1 MPYHKRVKSLDDD
14 DSGQQLPQHVP
25 HRSSRLVEWPVL
37 ALVFVTPLAVGT
49 AHLWSVTLM
58 LALAL
63 LSFAALVLRRR
74 ARPRSFLLFPMG
86 AALLGAC
93 LLTAWQLLPLPPELV
108 GVISPGAGKVFD
120 YVLAGTPLGDGSWQP
135 LNLDPPAGSQ
145 ELAKYLAYL
154 LVFVVVVNYFNER
167 HRARRLLKALAWSG
181 FAVVVAGFANRLLSL
196 EGVFGIYPAKS
207 NSFFVATFINPNH
220 MAGFLSLAAPVGLGL
235 ALSARERQARAL
247 YAFLSIVSGAG
258 VFLSL
263 SRGGM
268 VAFSAGLALLLFHL
282 ATRRTRRLEKLGMM
296 QAAAVGVLL
305 IAGYLSYDTIM
316 RELRTLGDVEALREE
331 TKLRSWEGTLPMM
344 AEHPLFGIGRGA
356 YATVYP
362 RFKTVESQATFTHAE
377 NEPLQLL
384 VEWGPLFG
392 LLFCAAAVATFMLA
406 LFRARLSLSMIGVL
420 AAVFTV
426 GAQNLVDFN
435 LEIGGVA
442 MPFAMLLGILAAS
455 PFSHAGRPGKHELR
469 FRLPGRL
476 AVVLALAAAA
486 AGLAGVVYAARHQ
499 LRDDTER
506 LLAAAAEPAREP
518 CREGELGQASC
529 AMLKHHP
536 ADYLAP
542 LVLGRAWLE
551 NSTPRRLDRAAHWL
565 SRALFLYPAN
575 ATAHRLLGRTL
586 FLAGFRS
593 QSLVE
598 YRLAAHYDP
607 RLLTAATTEVLR
619 LTGSAAAAIQ
629 ATPPTGNNYLAV
641 ARNLRALGK
650 KKAAERA
657 ARLALEQDSTLL
669 PALDLLAD
677 LALERGR
684 LEEVAGLAR
693 RELELDP
700 LHERAYLLQGQVLI
714 KQGDAA
720 GAEKVWLQGLQQVPE
735 SSSLA
740 YRLVD
745 RYLGQGRL
753 AEAEAVAARLQSFA
767 PSRDSAQARLNAL
780 LGRIHEAKGML
791 YEARRDYLLAAQL
804 AADVPFYLFNVGRME
819 ERMGNWDEA
828 ERIYRQ
834 LLRQRFQPQRM
845 KKLLQRVAEGRR
857 RSTDDAIREVWMK
870 QDREDRREENRKP
883 ARP

>member
-1 MPYHKRVKSLDDD
+1 MPYHKRVKSPDDE
-14 DSGQQLPQHVP
+14 DSEQQRSQHIP

-37 ALVFVTPLAVGT
+37 ALVFTTPLAVGT
-49 AHLWSVTLM
+49 AHLWAVTLM

-63 LSFAALVLRRR
+63 VSFGALVLRRR

-93 LLTAWQLLPLPPELV
+93 LLTAWQLLPLPAGLA
-108 GVISPGAGKVFD
+108 GMLSPGAGRVFD
-120 YVLAGTPLGDGSWQP
+120 YVLAGTPLAGGWHP
-135 LNLDPPAGSQ
+135 LHLDPPSGAQ
-145 ELAKYLAYL
+145 ELLKYLAYL
-154 LVFVVVVNYFNER
+154 MVFVVVVNYFNER

-181 FAVVVAGFANRLLSL
+181 FAVVVAGFANRLLTL
-196 EGVFGIYPAKS
+196 PGVFGLYPAKS

-220 MAGFLSLAAPVGLGL
+220 MAGFLGLAAPVGLGL

-282 ATRRTRRLEKLGMM
+282 ATRRTRRLEKLGLM

-316 RELRTLGDVEALREE
+316 RELRTLGDVQALREE

-362 RFKTVESQATFTHAE
+362 RFKTVEAQSTFTHAE
-377 NEPLQLL
+377 CEPLQLL

-392 LLFCAAAVATFMLA
+392 LLFCAAAVVTFMLA
-406 LFRARLSLSMIGVL
+406 LWRARLSLSMMGVL
-420 AAVFTV
+420 AAVFVV
-426 GAQNLVDFN
+426 GSQNLVDFN

-442 MPFAMLLGILAAS
+442 MPFTMLLGILAAS

-469 FRLPGRL
+469 FRLPGRP
-476 AVVLALAAAA
+476 AMVLALLAIVAGPAAT
-486 AGLAGVVYAARHQ
+486 VYAARHSW
-499 LRDDTER
+499 RGDSKR
-506 LLAAAAEPAREP
+506 LLQAAAEPAREP
-518 CREGELGQASC
+518 CQPGRLGQASC
-529 AMLKHHP
+529 ALLEYHP

-551 NSTPRRLDRAAHWL
+551 HSTPRRLDRAAHWL
-565 SRALFLYPAN
+565 SRALFLYPAS

-586 FLAGFRS
+586 FLAGFR
-593 QSLVE
+593 QQALVE
-598 YRLAAHYDP
+598 YRLAARHDP
-607 RLLTAATTEVLR
+607 GLLTAVTTEVLR
-619 LTGSAAAAIQ
+619 LTGSADDAIA
-629 ATPPTGNNYLAV
+629 ATPPGGTSYLTV
-641 ARNLRALGK
+641 ARNLRALGQK
-650 KKAAERA
+650 QAAARA
-657 ARLALEQDSTLL
+657 ARLALKQDSTLL
-669 PALDLLAD
+669 PAMDLLAE
-677 LALERGR
+677 LALAQGR

-693 RELELDP
+693 RELEIDP
-700 LHERAYLLQGQVLI
+700 LHERAYLLQGQVLLQ
-714 KQGDAA
+714 KDDPA
-720 GAEKVWLQGLQQVPE
+720 GAEKAWLQGLRQVPE
-735 SSSLA
+735 STALA

-745 RYLGQGRL
+745 RYLGQGRV
-753 AEAEAVAARLQSFA
+753 AEAEAVAARLQSYV

-804 AADVPFYLFNVGRME
+804 AAGVPYYLFAVGRME

-834 LLRQRFQPQRM
+834 LLRQRFQPERM
-845 KKLLQRVAEGRR
+845 KKLLERVAEGRR
-857 RSTDDAIREVWMK
+857 HAIDSAIREVWMK
-870 QDREDRREENRKP
+870 QEHNQDKNSADGAASP
-883 ARP
+883 